1 MKIAIADRK
10 GSYSD
15 YWIKYCE
22 EHSIP
27 YKAVN
32 PYDTDIV
39 EQVSDCDA
47 FMWHH
52 HHASFKDNLF
62 AKQLL
67 FSLEQ
72 AGKVV
77 FPNFRTGWHFD
88 DKLGQKYLFEAL
100 GVQAAKSWVFYDKK
114 SAYKWIETADFPKVF
129 KLRGGAGSANVR
141 LARSKRQAKA
151 FVRKALHRGFAS
163 TNPLFSAKTQWQNFV
178 KGQGRFYDVAKYI
191 GLYLFPGLNGGRRM
205 PRQKGYAYFQE
216 FIPNDGFDLRVIVIG
231 NKAFAIQ
238 RKIREGDFRASGSG
252 LISYNKELFSK
263 ELIKVAF
270 SINERV
276 RSQSLVLDFVQHK
289 QTGQLYVVEV
299 SCGYSAA
306 GYAPCP
312 GYWTKDLEWHEGPVD
327 SLSWILE
334 EVVANI
340 DPKKQFW
347 SL

>member
-10 GSYSD
+10 GSFSD

-27 YKAVN
+27 YKVVN

-52 HHASFKDNLF
+52 HHASFGDTLF

-100 GVQAAKSWVFYDKK
+100 GVRAAKSWVFYDKK
-114 SAYKWIETADFPKVF
+114 SAYKWIETTDFPKVF

-151 FVRKALHRGFAS
+151 FVRKALRRGFAS
-163 TNPLFSAKTQWQNFV
+163 SNPLFSAKTQWQNFV

-216 FIPNDGFDLRVIVIG
+216 FIPNDGFDYRLEIAN
-231 NKAFAIQ
+231 NKAIAMV
-238 RKIREGDFRASGSG
+238 RMCREGDFRASGGHDDRYDAS
-252 LISYNKELFSK
+252 LIP
-263 ELIKVAF
+263 
-270 SINERV
+270 
-276 RSQSLVLDFVQHK
+276 QD
-289 QTGQLYVVEV
+289 VVEFAFECYDKLEVQSVALDIVREKESGELYLIEV
-299 SCGYSAA
+299 SYCYGLDADEFEH
-306 GYAPCP
+306 
-312 GYWTKDLEWHEGPVD
+312 GYWTRDGEHHRKPFNGVYWM
-327 SLSWILE
+327 IE
-334 EVVANI
+334 EVIKAVSYS
-340 DPKKQFW
+340 KRG
-347 SL
+347 

>member
-10 GSYSD
+10 GSFSD

-27 YKAVN
+27 YKVVN

-52 HHASFKDNLF
+52 HHASFSDTLF

-72 AGKVV
+72 AGKIV

-100 GVQAAKSWVFYDKK
+100 GVRAAKSWVFYDKK
-114 SAYKWIETADFPKVF
+114 SAYKWIETTDFPKVF

-151 FVRKALHRGFAS
+151 FVRKALCRGFAS

-191 GLYLFPGLNGGRRM
+191 GLYLFPRLNGGRRM

-231 NKAFAIQ
+231 NKAFAI
-238 RKIREGDFRASGSG
+238 RRETRQDDFRASGSG
-252 LISYNKELFSK
+252 EISYKRELFN
-263 ELIKVAF
+263 EQLIQLAF
-270 SINERV
+270 EINQQIK
-276 RSQSLVLDFVQHK
+276 SQCLALDFVK
-289 QTGQLYVVEV
+289 DMKTGQLYAVEI
-299 SCGYSAA
+299 SYGYSVD
-306 GYAPCP
+306 GYLRCS
-312 GYWTKDLEWHEGPVD
+312 GYWTSDLSWHEEHFD
-327 SLSWILE
+327 SCGWMVE
-334 EVVANI
+334 EVMTEI
-340 DPKKQFW
+340 DSQKQF
-347 SL
+347 

>member
-22 EHSIP
+22 EHGIP

-39 EQVSDCDA
+39 AQVSDCDA

-52 HHASFKDNLF
+52 HHASYRDALF

-114 SAYKWIETADFPKVF
+114 SAYNWIETADFPKVF

-141 LARSKRQAKA
+141 LARTPKQAKA
-151 FVRKALHRGFAS
+151 FVRKAFRRGFAS
-163 TNPLFSAKTQWQNFV
+163 SNHLFSAKTQWQNYKNG
-178 KGQGRFYDVAKYI
+178 KGKFYDVAKYI
-191 GLYLFPGLNGGRRM
+191 GLYFFPWLYGGRRM

-216 FIPNDGFDLRVIVIG
+216 FIPNEGFDYRFEISD
-231 NKAFAIQ
+231 NKAIAML
-238 RKIREGDFRASGSG
+238 RMCRENDFRASGGHDDRFDTSLIPKDAIEFAFDCYDMLGVQSVALDIVREKETKDLYLIEVSYCYG
-252 LISYNKELFSK
+252 LDADEFEHGYWTRDGRHHQEPFNGVYWMIED
-263 ELIKVAF
+263 V
-270 SINERV
+270 IN
-276 RSQSLVLDFVQHK
+276 SLVLNKETTV
-289 QTGQLYVVEV
+289 
-299 SCGYSAA
+299 
-306 GYAPCP
+306 
-312 GYWTKDLEWHEGPVD
+312 
-327 SLSWILE
+327 
-334 EVVANI
+334 
-340 DPKKQFW
+340 
-347 SL
+347 

>member
-52 HHASFKDNLF
+52 HHASYRDALF

-100 GVQAAKSWVFYDKK
+100 GVRAAKSWVFYDKK
-114 SAYKWIETADFPKVF
+114 SAYEWIETTDFPKVF

-141 LARSKRQAKA
+141 LARNKKQAKA
-151 FVRKALHRGFAS
+151 FVRKALRRGFAS
-163 TNPLFSAKTQWQNFV
+163 SNPLFSAKTQWQNFV

-231 NKAFAIQ
+231 NKAFAI
-238 RKIREGDFRASGSG
+238 RRETRHNDFRASGSG
-252 LISYNKELFSK
+252 EISYERELFN
-263 ELIKVAF
+263 EQLIQSAF
-270 SINERV
+270 EINQQIK
-276 RSQSLVLDFVQHK
+276 SQSLALDFVK
-289 QTGQLYVVEV
+289 DIKTSQLYAVEISYCYSV
-299 SCGYSAA
+299 DGYLK
-306 GYAPCP
+306 CP
-312 GYWTKDLEWHEGPVD
+312 GYWTSDLSWHEEHFD
-327 SLSWILE
+327 SCGWMVE
-334 EVVANI
+334 EVMTEI
-340 DPKKQFW
+340 DSQKQF
-347 SL
+347 

>member
-22 EHSIP
+22 EHGIP
-27 YKAVN
+27 YKSVN

-39 EQVSDCDA
+39 AQVSDCDA

-52 HHASFKDNLF
+52 HHASYRDALF

-141 LARSKRQAKA
+141 LARTKKQAKA
-151 FVRKALHRGFAS
+151 FVRKAFRRGFAS
-163 TNPLFSAKTQWQNFV
+163 SNHLFSAKTQWQNYKNG
-178 KGQGRFYDVAKYI
+178 KGKFYDVAKYI
-191 GLYLFPGLNGGRRM
+191 GLYFFPWLYGGRRM

-216 FIPNDGFDLRVIVIG
+216 FIPNEGFDYRFEISD
-231 NKAFAIQ
+231 NKAIAML
-238 RKIREGDFRASGSG
+238 RMCRENDFRASGGHDDRFDTSLIPKDAVEFAFECYDMLGVQSVALDIVREKETKDLYLIEVSYCYG
-252 LISYNKELFSK
+252 LDADEFEHGYWTRDGRHHQEPFNGVYWMIED
-263 ELIKVAF
+263 V
-270 SINERV
+270 IN
-276 RSQSLVLDFVQHK
+276 SLVLNKETTV
-289 QTGQLYVVEV
+289 
-299 SCGYSAA
+299 
-306 GYAPCP
+306 
-312 GYWTKDLEWHEGPVD
+312 
-327 SLSWILE
+327 
-334 EVVANI
+334 
-340 DPKKQFW
+340 
-347 SL
+347 